1 MFVYRLETGMKMEIH
16 HRQAPI
22 IPVVLLLV
30 SLRANSSHCPFI
42 GIIRHFIHNT
52 FPLINVMKSRHYHRL
67 LCSQITHWTAPLK
80 VKKIRIE
87 CYLPKLEEKR
97 RSAILICILGSSSI
111 WTYRILNICFVYFS
125 CACLYKQ
132 TKNIRNS
139 TRPNR
144 WATKDISSTQNKH
157 LNLHSWPKFKI
168 VLVKKVRRKSY
179 CFPLSTCLVKILGW

>member
-1 MFVYRLETGMKMEIH
+1 MIGMLTKQIFQEVHSHFSKVGSWAIKIHYKSEKKCNCLFVFRLETGMKMEIH

-22 IPVVLLLV
+22 IPVVLPLV

-97 RSAILICILGSSSI
+97 RSASFDFAISILICILGRSSI
-111 WTYRILNICFVYFS
+111 WTCRISNICFVYFR
-125 CACLYKQ
+125 CAC
-132 TKNIRNS
+132 IRG
-139 TRPNR
+139 
-144 WATKDISSTQNKH
+144 IS
-157 LNLHSWPKFKI
+157 
-168 VLVKKVRRKSY
+168 
-179 CFPLSTCLVKILGW
+179 ILEWRYL

>member
-1 MFVYRLETGMKMEIH
+1 MFVFRLETGMKMEIH

-52 FPLINVMKSRHYHRL
+52 FPLINVMKSRHYLRL

-97 RSAILICILGSSSI
+97 RSASFGFTISILICILGSSSF
-111 WTYRILNICFVYFS
+111 WTRRILNFEYLF
-125 CACLYKQ
+125 CLFHLRLPVQNNKKCSKFDTFKLMRYQGHKF
-132 TKNIRNS
+132 NS
-139 TRPNR
+139 
-144 WATKDISSTQNKH
+144 K
-157 LNLHSWPKFKI
+157 
-168 VLVKKVRRKSY
+168 
-179 CFPLSTCLVKILGW
+179 

>member
-1 MFVYRLETGMKMEIH
+1 MKMEIH

-22 IPVVLLLV
+22 IPVVLPLV

-97 RSAILICILGSSSI
+97 RSASFDFTISILICILGRSSV
-111 WTYRILNICFVYFS
+111 WTCRISNICFVYFC
-125 CACLYKQ
+125 CACLYKT

-139 TRPNR
+139 TCPNQ
-144 WATKDISSTQNKH
+144 WATKDISSTQNTVFPQIVSAEPILFWK
-157 LNLHSWPKFKI
+157 LNFHTVSALWKF
-168 VLVKKVRRKSY
+168 L
-179 CFPLSTCLVKILGW
+179 ILKFE